1 MATELHMDGF
11 VARAAR
17 ALSQVSIDLVAQRA
31 GIEPE
36 KLKAYERGLGSVTT
50 EEAQALVV
58 AFDYY
63 GVLFIPE
70 GDGRGP
76 GAGVGVRRK
85 FGHAKVEMIE
95 NWEGEGGPVGE
106 DDI

>member
-58 AFDYY
+58 AFDYMASCSSPKAMAADRARA
-63 GVLFIPE
+63 LASAASSATP
-70 GDGRGP
+70 RS
-76 GAGVGVRRK
+76 R
-85 FGHAKVEMIE
+85 
-95 NWEGEGGPVGE
+95 
-106 DDI
+106 